1 MIPMKKVENEWS
13 FRDKIGVKIA
23 WKWKNELLE
32 DFSIFFERKEKI
44 LKGKGLPNIL
54 DFIDMIKAKKVHFR
68 SIWAKCGVK
77 IWIEN

>member
-1 MIPMKKVENEWS
+1 ME
-13 FRDKIGVKIA
+13 
-23 WKWKNELLE
+23 KWAFLLE

-68 SIWAKCGVK
+68 SIWAKFGLKTKEKYEEGAFVK
-77 IWIEN
+77 VSNRHKRKSVK